1 MRGYM
6 QLTREQRSQI
16 QALLNTKPPQAQIAA
31 VLGVHSAT
39 ISRELR
45 RNRGGRGY
53 RPHQAHGLA
62 QARQVAMRQ
71 PRLTPA
77 IRQQVEA
84 LIRQV

>member
-1 MRGYM
+1 MRGYT
-6 QLTREQRSQI
+6 QLTRAQRYQI
-16 QALLNTKPPQAQIAA
+16 QALLKTKHPQAQIAA

-45 RNRGGRGY
+45 RNRGCRGY

-62 QARQVAMRQ
+62 QARQVAKRQ

-77 IRQQVEA
+77 IWQQVDA
-84 LIRQV
+84 LIRQA